1 MRIIIRVVVQLLS
14 PLGGRGQ
21 TVQTP
26 INLRFR
32 MFMFCVMSPS
42 MGFVLSFESLHV
54 CNVRSPLLVPIS
66 RHVSLR
72 QPRAKKNLHRLMAET
87 LHVQHDAAA
96 AMTILV
102 SSISAHNMQTVV
114 VTPAAIILATNDFN
128 LLWALGNG
136 RERMRKRKNAGIVFV
151 WREIENWH
159 MIFNQTLQTCN
170 L

>member
-26 INLRFR
+26 LNLRFR

-42 MGFVLSFESLHV
+42 MRFVLSFESLHV

-87 LHVQHDAAA
+87 PHVQHDAAA

-136 RERMRKRKNAGIVFV
+136 RERVRKRKMRGLFLFGERLKTGI
-151 WREIENWH
+151 
-159 MIFNQTLQTCN
+159 
-170 L
+170 